1 MKLPLYYYDLEV
13 YPNCFLF
20 SGKFLDANGAPT
32 AIYTFE
38 ISFRRNDRDALLSHL
53 SYLQNLGVYMVG
65 FNNLGFDYPIT
76 HDLLLNPFVFT
87 YERAYEICQKIIN
100 THFNAR
106 FTIGIPFKER
116 IIPQI
121 DLYKINHF
129 DNQNKTTSLKAL
141 QFVMR
146 LQSVEDLPFPPGTFL
161 TSEQIDVLIYYNHH
175 DIIATEAFGEH
186 CMHLIEM
193 RKELLDAG
201 ILGGDALNYS
211 DVKIG
216 TDYLVSKIGRHKC
229 YKGSKPLVTMRNVI
243 HFKDII
249 LPKIFFRSE
258 ICQAVL
264 DWYKTKYYSVGAKD
278 NDVKY
283 MMTMGGIDYY
293 FGVGGIHG
301 SVEKKVFHANEKYRI
316 IDIDVSGMY
325 PAVAQANEFYPE
337 HLGQDF
343 VRAYRQ
349 LSADRKQYKKGTPM
363 NAVLK
368 LANNGAFGNSNSE
381 YSPFY
386 DTQFTFAIT
395 VNGQLQLLQ
404 LAEVLS
410 MIPGLQ
416 LIQANTDGITAYVP
430 TDLYWLFKAW
440 CDDWEKITELK
451 LEEVEYNAVWIRD
464 VNNYIAERK
473 DGTVKRKGA
482 YFYPTEWKDYEGFW
496 NKDYSCMIVQK
507 ATDQMLVRG
516 QDPEAIMKLS
526 QDPFDFMLREKTPAN
541 GKITLGGVECSK
553 TVRYYVSKT
562 GQPMIKTMQPTGPIG
577 TYKRKN
583 KLKDEFYEKIL
594 REIPPGD
601 WDDRIHTKNKSKYE
615 ISESR
620 ILAGW
625 LVKECNDASK
635 FNWEDV
641 DYKYYLEEVEKLRI
655 T

>member
-1 MKLPLYYYDLEV
+1 MTKLPLYYYDLEV
-13 YPNCFLF
+13 FPNCFLF
-20 SGKFLDANGAPT
+20 SGSFDGQDQ
-32 AIYTFE
+32 IYTFE

-53 SYLQNLGVYMVG
+53 SYLENLGVYMVG
-65 FNNLGFDYPIT
+65 FNNLGFDYPII

-87 YERAYEICQKIIN
+87 LERAYQLCQKIIN
-100 THFNAR
+100 TDFRAR
-106 FTIGIPFKER
+106 FVHVIRLKDRLIS
-116 IIPQI
+116 QI
-121 DLYKINHF
+121 DLWKLNHF
-129 DNQNKTTSLKAL
+129 DNQNKSTSLKAL
-141 QFVMR
+141 QFVLR
-146 LQSVEDLPFPPGTFL
+146 LQSVEDLPFEPSTYL
-161 TSEQIDVLIYYNHH
+161 TSEQIDILIYYNHH
-175 DIIATEAFGEH
+175 DIKATKAFGVH
-186 CMHLIEM
+186 CIHLIEM

-201 ILGGDALNYS
+201 ILGGDALNFS

-216 TDYLVSKIGRHKC
+216 TEYLVSKIGRNKC
-229 YKGSKPLVTMRNVI
+229 YSGSKPNVTMRNII

-258 ICQAVL
+258 VCQNVL
-264 DWYKTKYYSVGAKD
+264 DWYKTKYYAVGAKKK
-278 NDVKY
+278 NDVNY
-283 MMTMGGIDYY
+283 TMNMGGIDYY

-301 SVEKKVFHANEKYRI
+301 SVERKVFRANEKYRI

-325 PAVAQANEFYPE
+325 PAVAQANGFYPE

-368 LANNGAFGNSNSE
+368 LANNGAYGNSNSE

-386 DTQFTFAIT
+386 DTQFTFSVT

-404 LAEVLS
+404 LAEILS

-416 LIQANTDGITAYVP
+416 LIQANTDGITAYIP
-430 TDLYWLFKAW
+430 RDIYWLFKAW
-440 CDDWEKITELK
+440 CDDWEKMTNLS
-451 LEEVEYNAVWIRD
+451 LEEVEYNTVWIRD
-464 VNNYIAERK
+464 VNNYIAQRK

-482 YFYPTEWKDYEGFW
+482 YFYPTKWEDYEGYW
-496 NKDYSCMIVQK
+496 NKDYSAIIVQK
-507 ATDQMLVRG
+507 ATSEMLVNG
-516 QDPEAIMKLS
+516 QDPLSIMKLS

-541 GKITLGGVECSK
+541 GEIRIGNQKCSK
-553 TVRYYVSKT
+553 TVRYYVST
-562 GQPMIKTMQPTGPIG
+562 QGQPMIKTMQPTGPIG

-583 KLKDEFYEKIL
+583 KLSDDYYEKIL
-594 REIPPGD
+594 ASIPPGT
-601 WDDRIHTKNKSKYE
+601 WDERIHNKKQSKYE
-615 ISESR
+615 ITEQR
-620 ILAGW
+620 VVAGW

-635 FNWEDV
+635 FNWDDV